1 MSNHWRSRCGQL
13 ERLGRRRACQRL
25 ASLWCSDLPVPVS
38 ESVYLAEM
46 SMISEGSP
54 SPARDSVTL
63 GLEERTVTMVNTD
76 YPGLTALVT
85 VLCVFT
91 IVPVLSLPCPEVR
104 EGVTV
109 PSESRRP
116 HHDDRN
122 KGCLQVVQVGNG
134 ILACLLRI
142 VKMEAVSSSNPTGGV
157 WILGRAL
164 LIKNFNPTVSQTCTR
179 QGISSKILLNF
190 ARLYPKTF

>member
-1 MSNHWRSRCGQL
+1 M
-13 ERLGRRRACQRL
+13 
-25 ASLWCSDLPVPVS
+25 PVTVS

-54 SPARDSVTL
+54 ALGPASVTL

-91 IVPVLSLPCPEVR
+91 IVSVLSLPCPEVR

-109 PSESRRP
+109 PSETPS
-116 HHDDRN
+116 H
-122 KGCLQVVQVGNG
+122 GGG
-134 ILACLLRI
+134 IMMTVIRDVFKLSKLA
-142 VKMEAVSSSNPTGGV
+142 MA
-157 WILGRAL
+157 
-164 LIKNFNPTVSQTCTR
+164 
-179 QGISSKILLNF
+179 
-190 ARLYPKTF
+190 Y

>member
-54 SPARDSVTL
+54 ALGPASVTL

-91 IVPVLSLPCPEVR
+91 IVSSLPGSPWRSHSAVR
-104 EGVTV
+104 D
-109 PSESRRP
+109 SESRWR

>member
-38 ESVYLAEM
+38 ESVHLAEM
-46 SMISEGSP
+46 SMISEG

-63 GLEERTVTMVNTD
+63 GLEERTVKMVNTD

-91 IVPVLSLPCPEVR
+91 IVSVLSLPCPEVR

-109 PSESRRP
+109 PSESRWR

-142 VKMEAVSSSNPTGGV
+142 VKMEAVSISNPTGG
-157 WILGRAL
+157 AL
-164 LIKNFNPTVSQTCTR
+164 VVS
-179 QGISSKILLNF
+179 GSS
-190 ARLYPKTF
+190 AGPCW